1 MFVKAYTSIA
11 NLARDLGQLQRT
23 LNEQPYRYSL
33 QNLKP
38 GVSVVFPSHPLTEQQ
53 MYPLDP
59 RFVDVSDACHSAMTR
74 LLYSSRC
81 EKVLSEMGK
90 GKKDSIQAK
99 NRLEFMRSNN
109 VLPPSMPSF
118 LPISIKNHRHISTQ
132 AMPTGKLC
140 LNQQTIR
147 NGQVHAFDPNLEYLV
162 AFEVSTVKK
171 IFLRAPF
178 LLFDTMVCDRLA
190 FSRDYRMIKMR
201 GCLFLMAVLPA
212 AEDVLRSSTLT
223 SLQAISH
230 A

>member
-38 GVSVVFPSHPLTEQQ
+38 GVSVLFPFHPLTEQQ

-74 LLYSSRC
+74 LLYSSRF
-81 EKVLSEMGK
+81 EKVVSEMGK

-99 NRLEFMRSNN
+99 CRLEFMRSNN

-118 LPISIKNHRHISTQ
+118 LPIAIKNHRHISTQ
-132 AMPTGKLC
+132 GMPPGKLC
-140 LNQQTIR
+140 LNEQTIR
-147 NGQVHAFDPNLEYLV
+147 NGQVHALDPNLEYLV
-162 AFEVSTVKK
+162 AFEVTTVQTFSCTPPSLCLT
-171 IFLRAPF
+171 ILCVTD
-178 LLFDTMVCDRLA
+178 LFSPGTTR
-190 FSRDYRMIKMR
+190 
-201 GCLFLMAVLPA
+201 
-212 AEDVLRSSTLT
+212 
-223 SLQAISH
+223 
-230 A
+230 